1 MQLRNVTGKTQKV
14 EAGERMSYTNLVLLV
29 ALVAALSAAGC
40 RTAET
45 GVGEEGT
52 TGTSADF
59 VADYDVVGGSGAE
72 TDLLADIVEKTRP
85 AGLRTVR
92 IEPVPGDAIP
102 PGADAETV
110 AGTEWLTFE
119 HVLADDRGAYIDAWW
134 RSSIIATA
142 FRRLGEERGL
152 PLIRG
157 YTARSRSP
165 EGTLLD
171 EEVVPIS
178 ATSFEWD
185 GKPAATDVEPLR
197 AKLKESS
204 AGVRFLSLEVAE
216 PAGAA
221 PIITLET
228 SDPGALFDDSPGD
241 LRFVGDLGIYE
252 GHLIR
257 MLDPNGELVWIEAS
271 ATRVGAQV
279 SWARPGLRSDG

>member
-1 MQLRNVTGKTQKV
+1 MWFRNGLADGRGNVQPV
-14 EAGERMSYTNLVLLV
+14 ARARRAVVLSLLV
-29 ALVAALSAAGC
+29 VSLSAAGC
-40 RTAET
+40 GATSTDA
-45 GVGEEGT
+45 GEEGT
-52 TGTSADF
+52 TSTSMDF
-59 VADYDVVGGSGAE
+59 VANYDIVGGSGPE
-72 TDLLADIVEKTRP
+72 IDLLAEIVEKTRP

-92 IEPVPGDAIP
+92 IGPVPEDAVP
-102 PGADAETV
+102 PGAEAETV

-119 HVLADDRGAYIDAWW
+119 HVVAADRGSYIDAWW

-142 FRRLGEERGL
+142 FRRLSEERGL

-165 EGTLLD
+165 EGELLH
-171 EEVVPIS
+171 EEVLPIL
-178 ATSFEWD
+178 TPSFEWD
-185 GKPAATDVEPLR
+185 GTPAATDVEPLR
-197 AKLKESS
+197 AKLTQGS
-204 AGVRFLSLEVAE
+204 ASVIFRSLEVAQ

-228 SDPGALFDDSPGD
+228 SDPAALFDDKPGD

-271 ATRVGAQV
+271 ATRGGAQI